1 MLHDGINVTRN
12 HFQVAVDLDVTE
24 LLELYD
30 FSSDAEHRQLSHVVL
45 MELVIDR

>member
-1 MLHDGINVTRN
+1 MYPIFNSFV
-12 HFQVAVDLDVTE
+12 QVAIDLDITE

-30 FSSDAEHRQLSHVVL
+30 YSADSEHRQLSHVVL